1 VHFAVAILAHS
12 VLYTWI
18 HIQAARSLLAAI
30 LFHFMINF
38 TGMLVE
44 GAAWVEWTRTVLT
57 IAAALVVVRGW
68 RTAAGRTGSR
78 DAGSLR
84 ERSLGLEDPG
94 RRAAGTPAPA
104 PAPAE
109 SRGATPFF
117 VPRSLRPRRGRD

>member
-18 HIQAARSLLAAI
+18 HIHAARSLLAAI

-68 RTAAGRTGSR
+68 RTAAGRMGSR
-78 DAGSLR
+78 DAGSGVGLPDGA
-84 ERSLGLEDPG
+84 SLP
-94 RRAAGTPAPA
+94 RAARPWSTPAP
-104 PAPAE
+104 
-109 SRGATPFF
+109 
-117 VPRSLRPRRGRD
+117 VPDSLRPRRGRD